1 MRSEPEKDIEEGHYG
16 QRDEYALGKKK
27 RPWNSMK
34 FVGALQAVQY
44 YSSKQHYIFA
54 KVEMLGDRT
63 MKKFWARFRQT
74 EKEQRDLRVI

>member
-1 MRSEPEKDIEEGHYG
+1 
-16 QRDEYALGKKK
+16 
-27 RPWNSMK
+27 MK